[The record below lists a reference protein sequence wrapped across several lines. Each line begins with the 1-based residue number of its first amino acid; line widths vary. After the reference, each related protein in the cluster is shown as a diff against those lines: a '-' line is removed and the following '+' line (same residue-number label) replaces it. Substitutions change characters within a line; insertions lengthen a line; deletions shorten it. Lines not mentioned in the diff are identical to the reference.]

1 MENTLGS
8 GRFSRFS
15 IRMPLVRA
23 MTTLIHLATAFAK
36 AGPRSTEKSIDRAKG
51 LVIRESQLE
60 FFAEELTAL
69 RNKFG
74 VSRTSIL
81 AKLNPFLDP
90 KGLLRIAGRLN
101 SSRLDSREKHPIIVY
116 RSSHIATLLVRH
128 YNKEVMHQGRH
139 FTEGTVRSAGYWII
153 GGKRLVSSVIHQCAI
168 CRKLRVKRAVQK
180 MVDLPSD
187 RLEPSPPLTQVGVDT
202 FGPWPVVTRR
212 TRGGQATNKRWR
224 ILFTCL
230 TTRAIHIEVVEE
242 LSSSS
247 CINAIRRTQS
257 ADRQKFSAQIVE
269 PTSLDVPKSI
279 YWTELNGSSI
289 LPMPLTWQASGRG

>member
-1 MENTLGS
+1 M
-8 GRFSRFS
+8 
-15 IRMPLVRA
+15 
-23 MTTLIHLATAFAK
+23 
-36 AGPRSTEKSIDRAKG
+36 
-51 LVIRESQLE
+51 
-60 FFAEELTAL
+60 
-69 RNKFG
+69 
-74 VSRTSIL
+74 
-81 AKLNPFLDP
+81 
-90 KGLLRIAGRLN
+90 
-101 SSRLDSREKHPIIVY
+101 
-116 RSSHIATLLVRH
+116 
-128 YNKEVMHQGRH
+128 
-139 FTEGTVRSAGYWII
+139 RSAGYWII

-247 CINAIRRTQS
+247 CINAIRRLYSVRWPSKIFRSNCGTNFIGCS
-257 ADRQKFSAQIVE
+257 KEHDLLDGAEWIFNPPHTSHVGGVWDRMIGIARKI
-269 PTSLDVPKSI
+269 LDALLL
-279 YWTELNGSSI
+279 ELSNK
-289 LPMPLTWQASGRG
+289 PLTHEVSCWIQSNP